1 MSNQK
6 IFHVI
11 SPPGSGNT
19 FAETLI
25 SEYIKDAEYE
35 SVHHNYDSFDKN
47 TYNVSILRSP
57 HAAIA
62 SSAELELNKALT
74 TPDDK
79 ENARVMNEI
88 KYNTQRVLYPMFQR
102 GMDDYMNFMECLQ
115 KQNKENVFI
124 STFEFLTET
133 PEMFLNQI
141 CKKFSLELNDKD
153 TKNIKENIIEKM
165 KQDPQLKKRIPK
177 EATPLRNLINNNV
190 WAHPP
195 IQDSKIHYKYL
206 EYKKEIEREQNNE

>member
-19 FAETLI
+19 FAEILI
-25 SEYIKDAEYE
+25 SEYIKDSRYE
-35 SVHHNYDSFDKN
+35 SVHHNYDAFNKN
-47 TYNVSILRSP
+47 TYNVSILRNPQS
-57 HAAIA
+57 AVA

-79 ENARVMNEI
+79 QNARVMNEI
-88 KYNTQRVLYPMFQR
+88 KYNTERVLYPMFQR
-102 GMDDYMNFMECLQ
+102 GMDDYMKFLESLQ
-115 KQNKENVFI
+115 KQNNVFI

-133 PEMFLNQI
+133 PEIFLHQI
-141 CKKFSLELNDKD
+141 CKKFNLQLNDKD
-153 TKNIKENIIEKM
+153 LKNIKNNVVEKM

-177 EATPLRNLINNNV
+177 DATPLRNLINNQV
-190 WAHPP
+190 WSYQP
-195 IQDSKIHYKYL
+195 IQDHKIYYKYL

>member
-25 SEYIKDAEYE
+25 SEYIKDSMYE
-35 SVHHNYDSFDKN
+35 SVHHNYDSFDEN

-62 SSAELELNKALT
+62 SSVELELNKALT

-79 ENARVMNEI
+79 ENARFMNEI
-88 KYNTQRVLYPMFQR
+88 KYNTRHVLYPMFQR
-102 GMDDYMNFMECLQ
+102 GMDDYMKFLESLR
-115 KQNKENVFI
+115 KQNNVFI

-133 PEMFLNQI
+133 PEMFLHQI
-141 CKKFSLELNDKD
+141 CKKFNLQLNDKD
-153 TKNIKENIIEKM
+153 LKNIKDNVVEKM

-177 EATPLRNLINNNV
+177 DATPLRNLINNQV
-190 WAHPP
+190 WSYPP
-195 IQDSKIHYKYL
+195 IQDNKIYYKYL
-206 EYKKEIEREQNNE
+206 EYKKEIEKEQNNG

>member
-1 MSNQK
+1 MSNK
-6 IFHVI
+6 KMFHVI

-19 FAETLI
+19 FAEILI
-25 SEYIKDAEYE
+25 SEYIKDSMYE

-88 KYNTQRVLYPMFQR
+88 KYNTKRVLYPMFQR
-102 GMDDYMNFMECLQ
+102 GIDDYMEFLESLQ
-115 KQNKENVFI
+115 KQNNVFI

-133 PEMFLNQI
+133 PEMFLHQI
-141 CKKFSLELNDKD
+141 CKKFNLELNDKN
-153 TKNIKENIIEKM
+153 TENIKDNVIEKM

-177 EATPLRNLINNNV
+177 DATPLRNLINNQV
-190 WAHPP
+190 WSHPP
-195 IQDSKIHYKYL
+195 IQDSKIYYKYL
-206 EYKKEIEREQNNE
+206 EYKKEIEQEQNNG

>member
-25 SEYIKDAEYE
+25 SEYIKDSRYE
-35 SVHHNYDSFDKN
+35 SVHHNYDSFDEN

-62 SSAELELNKALT
+62 SSSELELNKALS

-79 ENARVMNEI
+79 ENARFMNEI
-88 KYNTQRVLYPMFQR
+88 KYNTKDVLYPMFQR
-102 GMDDYMNFMECLQ
+102 GMEDYIKFVESLK
-115 KQNKENVFI
+115 KQNNVFI

-165 KQDPQLKKRIPK
+165 KQDPQLKKRIPQ
-177 EATPLRNLINNNV
+177 ESTPLRNLINNNV

-195 IQDSKIHYKYL
+195 IQDSKMHYKYL